1 MKHLINTVI
10 LLVVLLFA
18 CKKVDTTD
26 PKTGNLAI
34 KFDHAVNGQTLSFED
49 TYYNNAAGNQYRVLM
64 LKYLISGVTLFK
76 DGKQTYRQNTPPKII
91 SGKYED
97 TQTMLLRNIPVG
109 NHDSISFSLGAV
121 REFNYDNAFELGYDD
136 LGMYWPTSMGGG
148 YHFMRFEGH
157 WKDGADYGGY
167 AFHIGQNENLITT
180 GFPVEIVIEE
190 NVSSNVGF
198 EMNLN
203 EWFENPHLYDLKI
216 ESGYTMGDTIKM
228 NMLVQN
234 GHNVFSVKN

>member
-1 MKHLINTVI
+1 MG
-10 LLVVLLFA
+10 
-18 CKKVDTTD
+18 CKSEDSLD
-26 PKTGNLAI
+26 PAAGNLSI
-34 KFDHAVNGQTLSFED
+34 KFDHHVDGQALSFED
-49 TYYNNAAGNQYRVLM
+49 TYYSNAAANQYRVLM
-64 LKYLISGVTLFK
+64 LKYMISGVSLYRE
-76 DGKQTYRQNTPPKII
+76 GKRAFRQTTAPKVI

-97 TQTMLLRNIPVG
+97 TQMMLLKSIPTG
-109 NHDSISFSLGAV
+109 NYDSVSFSLGV
-121 REFNYDNAFELGYDD
+121 VPEFNYDNAFELGYDD

-167 AFHIGQNENLITT
+167 AFHLGQNENLITV
-180 GFPVEIVIEE
+180 GFGISLIIEE
-190 NVSSNVGF
+190 NQSSNIGI

-203 EWFENPHLYDLKI
+203 EWFENPHLYDLKV

-234 GHNVFSVKN
+234 GHNVFSIKD